1 MTWHG
6 VEKNWRLRKSA
17 YRYCHCHCHCH
28 CQRIFIALQ
37 ISNSLGTGTVLNA
50 VQIIEQRKQRISRE
64 SAVQKFWEIT
74 EVLAMALSTIATTA

>member
-1 MTWHG
+1 MTRHG

-17 YRYCHCHCHCH
+17 YRYCH